1 MTRADWMMRNR
12 RILILS
18 CCAAAIA
25 AAAPTGAQAQVTPP
39 PAPAVAE
46 PHEDAAPPEP
56 TAEIVVTGT
65 RRSGVTVVDSVR
77 PVDVVNSELLEKS
90 GASNLNDALRSAVP
104 SLNVQKFSAQDG
116 SAFIRPFSLRGL
128 PPDQTLVLVNG
139 KRRHRSALVQISN
152 QPLAAGAQGPD
163 LSSIPS
169 IAIDRIEV
177 LRDGAAAQ
185 YGSDAIAGVVNFRLK
200 RAADG
205 LTVIGRYGQFYKGD
219 GQDYTLQANLGLP
232 LTDNG
237 FFNVSAEYVRSK
249 PTSRGAQRPDAAAL
263 AAAGVAGVPNP
274 AQNWGNI
281 NSEAARVFFN
291 GELGLGETAQL
302 YAFGNYGWSY
312 SDFEFFYRN
321 PNARADIFTSVPL
334 TATPGGARFTFR
346 TDYPGGFT
354 PLFGS
359 RIEDA
364 SVSGGIK
371 GELGGLSYDLGAG
384 IARNEVA
391 YRLSNTVNASLG
403 PNSPRSF
410 RPGAV
415 TQRETR
421 LNADFVYPLE
431 TGAFATPLNIAFGAE
446 WRRERFGIVAGDPL
460 SYAVGPFARVFD
472 PDAGRFIG
480 LAPGSSGFPGY
491 DPSTAG
497 GFARSNWATYLDLE
511 TDVTRG
517 FTLGAAARYERFSDF
532 GGTFNWKVSSRLEVT
547 DWFALRAGYNTGFR
561 APTPGQSNISDVAT
575 SIDVTTGGLLLVATR
590 RPSDPIAQFYGA
602 RPLDRETSKNI
613 SAGAVFD
620 LPGGYVFTLDYFNI
634 KVQDRIALT
643 SRIAITPADRL
654 ALIARGTDPGDLQSV
669 RYFGNFFDTRTEGFD
684 AIFSKAWRL
693 GEGTR
698 FNLSAALNYT
708 TNRVTDVRDPRAID
722 RERRIE
728 IGTFN
733 PKWRGSLTGTVE
745 SGRFNGLLRASYF
758 GKWTDAV
765 PNAVPTATSFDQ
777 TFGAKVLID
786 AEIGYDLSRNFR
798 LAVGADN
805 LFDVYPDRDRRP
817 GQTANGIVYGQFSP
831 FGFSGGFWYVRGTA
845 KF

>member
-1 MTRADWMMRNR
+1 MADTNRTARTGRLLPVSSRAVALALMIPSTAWAQ
-12 RILILS
+12 S
-18 CCAAAIA
+18 AQTSQPEAAQPAE
-25 AAAPTGAQAQVTPP
+25 
-39 PAPAVAE
+39 APAG
-46 PHEDAAPPEP
+46 
-56 TAEIVVTGT
+56 EIVVTGT

-77 PVDVVNSELLEKS
+77 PVDVVSGDLLEKS
-90 GASNLNDALRSAVP
+90 GASDLNDALKSMVP

-152 QPLAAGAQGPD
+152 QPLAAGAQGSD

-169 IAIDRIEV
+169 IAIDQIEV

-205 LTVIGRYGQFYKGD
+205 FTVIARYGQYYEGD
-219 GQDYTLQANLGLP
+219 GRDYTLQANLGLP
-232 LTDNG
+232 LTADG
-237 FFNVSAEYVRSK
+237 FFNVSGEYVRSK

-263 AAAGVAGVPNP
+263 IAAGVPDVPVP
-274 AQNWGNI
+274 AQRWGNI
-281 NSEAARVFFN
+281 NAEAARVFFN
-291 GELGLGETAQL
+291 AEVGLGDAARL

-321 PNARADIFTSVPL
+321 PNTRTDIFASVPL
-334 TATPGGARFTFR
+334 TTTPGGPRFSFR
-346 TDYPGGFT
+346 NDYPGGFT
-354 PLFGS
+354 PIFGS
-359 RIEDA
+359 NIEDV
-364 SVSGGIK
+364 SLSGGIK
-371 GELGGLSYDLGAG
+371 GEIGGLDYDIGAG
-384 IARNEVA
+384 IARNELS

-403 PNSPRSF
+403 PDSPRSF
-410 RPGAV
+410 RPGTV
-415 TQRETR
+415 MQRETR
-421 LNADFVYPLE
+421 LNADFVYPWE
-431 TGAFATPLNIAFGAE
+431 TGAFASQLNIAFGAE
-446 WRRERFGIVAGDPL
+446 WRRESFGITAGDPL

-497 GFARSNWATYLDLE
+497 RFSRSNWAAYLDLE
-511 TDVTRG
+511 TDVTKG
-517 FTLGAAARYERFSDF
+517 FTIGAAARYERFSDF
-532 GGTFNWKVSSRLEVT
+532 GGTFNWKVSSRLELT
-547 DWFALRAGYNTGFR
+547 DWMALRASYNTGFR

-590 RPSDPIAQFYGA
+590 RPSDPIAQYYGA
-602 RPLDRETSKNI
+602 RSLDRETSKNI
-613 SAGAVFD
+613 SGGVVFD
-620 LPGGYVFTLDYFNI
+620 LPGGYIFTIDYFNI
-634 KVQDRIALT
+634 KVADRIALT
-643 SRIAITPADRL
+643 SRIPITAADRVALL
-654 ALIARGTDPGDLQSV
+654 AQGIDPGDLQSV

-684 AIFSKAWRL
+684 AIFSKSWRL
-693 GEGTR
+693 GGGTKLS
-698 FNLSAALNYT
+698 LSAALNYT
-708 TNRVTDVRDPRAID
+708 TNKVTDVRDPRAID

-733 PKWRGSLTGTVE
+733 PKWRGNITGNFE
-745 SGRFNGLLRASYF
+745 SGGFSGLVRASYY

-777 TFGAKVLID
+777 TFGDKVLID
-786 AEIGYDLSRNFR
+786 AEIGYDLMANFR

-805 LFDVYPDRDRRP
+805 LFDTYPDRDRRP

-831 FGFSGGFWYVRGTA
+831 FGFSGGFWYVRGTV